1 MYACFFLKLRIL
13 PLTYRIRCEKMDF
26 IGEKLRNM
34 KDVTAAIILKDNKVL
49 IAQRAPEERL
59 AGKWEFP
66 GGKMEPG
73 ETPQQC
79 LSREINEEL
88 EVTVEVLDFF
98 GESIYRYEHG
108 EIRLLAYFCR
118 WIEGNFI
125 LNVHSRL
132 EWVGRD
138 ELGGFDFAPA
148 DIPLAKK
155 LETFLQ

>member
-1 MYACFFLKLRIL
+1 
-13 PLTYRIRCEKMDF
+13 
-26 IGEKLRNM
+26 M

-49 IAQRAPEERL
+49 ITQRAPDEKM

-66 GGKMEPG
+66 GGKIEQG

-88 EVTVEVLDFF
+88 EVSVEVLDFF
-98 GESIYRYEHG
+98 GESIYRYEYG

-118 WIEGNFI
+118 WVSGDFI
-125 LNVHSRL
+125 LHVHSRL

-138 ELGGFDFAPA
+138 ELSAFDFTPA
-148 DIPLAKK
+148 DIPFVKK
-155 LETFLQ
+155 LETFL